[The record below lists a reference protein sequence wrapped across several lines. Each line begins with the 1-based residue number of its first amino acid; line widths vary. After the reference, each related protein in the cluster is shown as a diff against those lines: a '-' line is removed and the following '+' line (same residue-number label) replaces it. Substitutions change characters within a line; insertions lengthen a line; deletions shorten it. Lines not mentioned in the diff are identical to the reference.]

1 MNRRALTR
9 HAAVRQQQRCI
20 PPLVIDWL
28 LAYGRR
34 DASVGAVKIRFDRRA
49 RKELAREVGDRVVS
63 LMSKYLNAALVVDRD
78 TDRVI
83 TVEWL
88 H

>member
-1 MNRRALTR
+1 MNRCTLSR
-9 HAAVRQQQRCI
+9 HAAVCQQQRCI

-34 DASVGAVKIRFDRRA
+34 VSSFGAVNIRFDRRG

>member
-1 MNRRALTR
+1 MKQRHLTR

-28 LAYGRR
+28 LTYGRR
-34 DASVGAVKIRFDRRA
+34 ESSFGAVKVRFDRQA
-49 RKELAREVGDRVVS
+49 RKELAREVGERVVS
-63 LMSKYLNAALVVDRD
+63 HLSKYLSAALVVDRD
-78 TDRVI
+78 TDRI
-83 TVEWL
+83 LTVEWL

>member
-1 MNRRALTR
+1 MITHQLSR

-34 DASVGAVKIRFDRRA
+34 VPSYGATRVQFDRRA
-49 RKELAREVGDRVVS
+49 RKELARDFGRPVVS
-63 LMSKYLNAALVVDRD
+63 QLSKYLSAALVVDSD
-78 TDRVI
+78 TDQII